1 MAEVQEPDWSKV
13 VLTTYDPEEVTT
25 QEKLEYGARAETTF
39 TGNLER
45 CLSFMEY
52 ALIKKMQLS

>member
-39 TGNLER
+39 TGNLFR
-45 CLSFMEY
+45 GLV
-52 ALIKKMQLS
+52 